1 MLIQGLIFGFIAEVC
16 ADPRVSVE
24 AASNFH
30 ANGRDHANESHGTP
44 PDIGGKDS
52 PVPKTL
58 KLMLTESVE
67 SLGIVGD
74 VVNVR
79 VGYAR
84 NFLLPRNYATQP
96 SKEAIAAV
104 QSKRADA
111 QKQVAALRKD
121 REEIIKKLQGLEVQM
136 IRSCNDLGHLY
147 ASVTQQDIAS
157 LLSSQGYAVKA
168 RDVRLNTNIKRI
180 DHYDVH
186 IKFDRDLDATVKL
199 NVLPDRKIEQDRRD
213 AVEVDDEGEM
223 IVKKPQAE
231 GEKAA
236 GGEGG
241 EGKPAR
247 ERKEREPKEPRKR
260 GIDAL
265 LAPQADEQKPGT
277 WGKRP
282 AAATAEA
289 PAGDAKSAEKPAKG
303 DAKPEGKGKK
313 KA

>member
-1 MLIQGLIFGFIAEVC
+1 
-16 ADPRVSVE
+16 
-24 AASNFH
+24 
-30 ANGRDHANESHGTP
+30 
-44 PDIGGKDS
+44 
-52 PVPKTL
+52 VPKTL

-84 NFLLPRNYATQP
+84 NFLLPRNFAVKP
-96 SKEAIAAV
+96 SDEAIAAV
-104 QSKRADA
+104 QSKRVDA
-111 QKQVAALRKD
+111 QKHMAEHRKQ
-121 REEIIKKLQGLEVQM
+121 REEVIKKLQGLEVQM
-136 IRSCNDLGHLY
+136 TRSCNDLGHLY

-168 RDVRLNTNIKRI
+168 RDVRLNTNIKRV

-199 NVLPDRKIEQDRRD
+199 NVLPDRKIDQDRRE

-231 GEKAA
+231 GEKGP

-241 EGKPAR
+241 EGGGDRPRR

-265 LAPQADEQKPGT
+265 LAPLADEQKPGT

-282 AAATAEA
+282 AAAATGAAPAEA
-289 PAGDAKSAEKPAKG
+289 PAAADAKPADKPAKG
-303 DAKPEGKGKK
+303 EGKGKK
-313 KA
+313 K